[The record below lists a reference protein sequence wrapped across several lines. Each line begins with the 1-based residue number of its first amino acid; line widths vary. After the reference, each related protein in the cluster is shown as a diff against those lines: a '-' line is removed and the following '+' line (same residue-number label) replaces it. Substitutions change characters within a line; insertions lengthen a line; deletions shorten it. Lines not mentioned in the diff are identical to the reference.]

1 MEDTLAQALQGACAN
16 LNRTAVELGA
26 VSAVV
31 LRNAEWGT
39 EIAHFW
45 SATSPTSP
53 ARGGEAAGTIRNQ
66 ALSRAEGAGDA
77 DGSEAGSLPAKLL
90 LEVIGPGSHSFLVH
104 RWEAN
109 RRAIA
114 IVLGFTDP
122 EPPLQRLPD
131 AVEAGLN
138 LVALAFWS
146 AREITR
152 LRAELKEADRRLA
165 SRKLVERAKGVLQ
178 LERGISEES
187 AYAYLRGQSRRRRVT
202 LARIAEE
209 VVRVNG
215 GLDRSHIS

>member
-1 MEDTLAQALQGACAN
+1 
-16 LNRTAVELGA
+16 LGA
-26 VSAVV
+26 SSAAV

-45 SATSPTSP
+45 SAG
-53 ARGGEAAGTIRNQ
+53 GGEGTGTIRNQ
-66 ALSRAEGAGDA
+66 SLSRAEGSGEAGDA
-77 DGSEAGSLPAKLL
+77 IDAGSLPAKLL
-90 LEVIGPGSHSFLVH
+90 LEVIGPGSHSFLIH

-114 IVLGFTDP
+114 IVLGFANP
-122 EPPLQRLPD
+122 EPPLQRLPE
-131 AVEAGLN
+131 AVQAGLD

-146 AREITR
+146 TREITR

-215 GLDRSHIS
+215 GSDRSHIS

>member
-1 MEDTLAQALQGACAN
+1 MEDTLAQALLAACAN
-16 LNRTAVELGA
+16 LDRTSVELGA
-26 VSAVV
+26 LSAAV

-45 SATSPTSP
+45 SAT
-53 ARGGEAAGTIRNQ
+53 GGGDAGTFRNQ
-66 ALSRAEGAGDA
+66 SLCRAEGA
-77 DGSEAGSLPAKLL
+77 DGAIDAGSLPAKLL
-90 LEVIGPGSHSFLVH
+90 LEVIGPGAHSFVVH

-114 IVLGFTDP
+114 IVLGFSNP
-122 EPPLQRLPD
+122 ETPPFERLPD
-131 AVEAGLN
+131 AAEASLN

-187 AYAYLRGQSRRRRVT
+187 AYAYLRSQSRRRRVT
-202 LARIAEE
+202 LIRIAEE

-215 GLDRSHIS
+215 GFDRSQIS

>member
-1 MEDTLAQALQGACAN
+1 MEDTLAQALEAACAN
-16 LNRTAVELGA
+16 LDRTGVELGA
-26 VSAVV
+26 VSAAV

-45 SATSPTSP
+45 SAT
-53 ARGGEAAGTIRNQ
+53 GGEAAGKIRNQ
-66 ALSRAEGAGDA
+66 SLSRAEGA
-77 DGSEAGSLPAKLL
+77 DGAGIANDAGSLPAKLL

-114 IVLGFTDP
+114 IVLGFADP
-122 EPPLQRLPD
+122 EPPLQHLPD

-152 LRAELKEADRRLA
+152 LRTELKEADRRLA

-187 AYAYLRGQSRRRRVT
+187 AYAYLRGQSRKRRVT

-215 GLDRSHIS
+215 GFDRSQIS

>member
-16 LNRTAVELGA
+16 LNRAAVELGA
-26 VSAVV
+26 VSAAV

-45 SATSPTSP
+45 SAT
-53 ARGGEAAGTIRNQ
+53 GGEAAGTVRNQ
-66 ALSRAEGAGDA
+66 SLSRAGGAGDA
-77 DGSEAGSLPAKLL
+77 IDAGSLPAKLL

-114 IVLGFTDP
+114 IVLGFSNP
-122 EPPLQRLPD
+122 ETPPLQRLPD
-131 AVEAGLN
+131 AVEASLD

-146 AREITR
+146 TREITR

-215 GLDRSHIS
+215 GFDRSQIS

>member
-16 LNRTAVELGA
+16 LNWTAAELGA
-26 VSAVV
+26 ESAAV

-45 SATSPTSP
+45 SAT
-53 ARGGEAAGTIRNQ
+53 GGEAAGTTRNQ
-66 ALSRAEGAGDA
+66 SLSRAEGA
-77 DGSEAGSLPAKLL
+77 DGALDAGSLPANLL
-90 LEVIGPGSHSFLVH
+90 LEVIGPGSHSFLIH

-109 RRAIA
+109 PRAIA
-114 IVLGFTDP
+114 IVLGFSNP
-122 EPPLQRLPD
+122 ETPPLQRLPD
-131 AVEAGLN
+131 AVEASLN

-146 AREITR
+146 TREITR

-178 LERGISEES
+178 LERGISEEL

-209 VVRVNG
+209 IVRVNG
-215 GLDRSHIS
+215 GSDRSQIS

>member
-1 MEDTLAQALQGACAN
+1 MEDTLAHALQGACAN
-16 LNRTAVELGA
+16 LNRTAARLGA
-26 VSAVV
+26 VSAAV

-45 SATSPTSP
+45 SATSATSP

-66 ALSRAEGAGDA
+66 SLSRAEGAGEATD
-77 DGSEAGSLPAKLL
+77 AGSLPANLL

-104 RWEAN
+104 RWETN

-114 IVLGFTDP
+114 IVLGFADP

-131 AVEAGLN
+131 AVEATLD
-138 LVALAFWS
+138 LIALAFWS

-215 GLDRSHIS
+215 GFDRSHIS